1 MNKAIYSN
9 FLLNIFIIIFVVM
22 ALVSPDKFLSL
33 NNLQSMARQLPELG
47 ILSLGMMVV
56 IISGGI
62 DLSITSTAALS
73 GIMAAYVM
81 SMGYNPEMSARAA
94 IVLIFKALLVL
105 FATALICGS
114 INGFF
119 ISRIGVHPVLATLGS
134 MTLFEGISLAITKGG
149 AVSGFPKQYFWFG
162 SGSILFIPT
171 PLIIFIIVAVVT
183 AILLEKTAWGRSLY
197 MFGSNPVATFYSGIN
212 TAKVNFLVY
221 IYSASMAAL
230 ATLIMISRYNSAKV
244 DYGSSYLLQSI
255 AIVVLGGTSIEGG
268 YGRVIGTVIAVCITQ
283 VINTGF
289 NIMGVNRF
297 IVDITSGVI
306 LLVVL
311 LLNLFLSRMRN
322 RKLIKKEQKGK
333 AELVI

>member
-62 DLSITSTAALS
+62 DLSIMSTAALS

-162 SGSILFIPT
+162 SGSILFIPI
-171 PLIIFIIVAVVT
+171 PLIIFIIAAVVT
-183 AILLEKTAWGRSLY
+183 ATLLEKTAWGRSLY

-212 TAKVNFLVY
+212 TAKVNFFIY

-230 ATLIMISRYNSAKV
+230 AALIMTSRYNSAKV

-255 AIVVLGGTSIEGG
+255 AIAVLGGSGIYNKHNRT
-268 YGRVIGTVIAVCITQ
+268 IGTVLSVCIFQ
-283 VINTGF
+283 LLNTGF
-289 NIMGVNRF
+289 NFLGVNRF
-297 IVDITSGVI
+297 LINIFSGLI
-306 LLVVL
+306 LIVVL
-311 LLNLFLSRMRN
+311 LTDIFIYKNEHTFLIF
-322 RKLIKKEQKGK
+322 K
-333 AELVI
+333 